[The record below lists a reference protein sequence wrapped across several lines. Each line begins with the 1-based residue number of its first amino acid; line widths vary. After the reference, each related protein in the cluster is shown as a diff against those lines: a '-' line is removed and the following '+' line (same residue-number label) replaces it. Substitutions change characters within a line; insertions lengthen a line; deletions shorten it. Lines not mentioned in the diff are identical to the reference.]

1 VPVPPGDDGAA
12 RDSES
17 RRDLGDPH
25 QVEPVADGLAD
36 LSEGDA
42 ADLDVLVGRAHR
54 QIHRAGG
61 LEVVGED
68 VGGVGPRLVELAA
81 KWQPCAIVVDE
92 VGPAGSLIA
101 PLEAAELE
109 VLKPYIRAWAAA
121 DSGVL

>member
-1 VPVPPGDDGAA
+1 M
-12 RDSES
+12 
-17 RRDLGDPH
+17 
-25 QVEPVADGLAD
+25 
-36 LSEGDA
+36 
-42 ADLDVLVGRAHR
+42 
-54 QIHRAGG
+54 
-61 LEVVGED
+61 
-68 VGGVGPRLVELAA
+68 AA